1 MLDIINTIIN
11 IYNFIIKPYKFIKR
25 KKMLIIFSILLIV
38 YILYSIP
45 IYESKQYKIDT
56 EEIVHKHKEIEKNNS
71 EETKYKVILD
81 NNLASITYKFIE
93 EGHPDIA
100 KEIFIYERDKM
111 REQELEMQKIKN
123 EHELNMEDIK
133 NPNFWETFK

>member
-1 MLDIINTIIN
+1 MKHKKNLLFIVLFLIGCNNNNSVIVSEKESDEPIVFVDFKTIKIEQN
-11 IYNFIIKPYKFIKR
+11 EKYYYGNIIKEFKDI
-25 KKMLIIFSILLIV
+25 SIDV
-38 YILYSIP
+38 
-45 IYESKQYKIDT
+45 
-56 EEIVHKHKEIEKNNS
+56 
-71 EETKYKVILD
+71 LD
-81 NNLASITYKFIE
+81 NNIASITYKFIE